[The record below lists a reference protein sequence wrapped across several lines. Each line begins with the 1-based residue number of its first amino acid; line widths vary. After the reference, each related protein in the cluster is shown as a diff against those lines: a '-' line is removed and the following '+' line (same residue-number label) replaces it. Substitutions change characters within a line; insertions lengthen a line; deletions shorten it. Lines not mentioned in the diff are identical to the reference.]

1 MRGRGAVVTEQ
12 RMLANAI
19 RFIGLWRIFI
29 NGGNSLYYVIVKQ
42 IGMKTQSGLPASIDI
57 QALIFDLVLGIAII
71 AAAPAVAQMIV
82 GAKAEKE

>member
-1 MRGRGAVVTEQ
+1 
-12 RMLANAI
+12 MLANAI

-71 AAAPAVAQMIV
+71 AAAPAVAQMVV